1 MENTIG
7 LWFGMGVRCL
17 FTALFGALVLRASC
31 TMLNWF
37 FGSAVKFETI
47 TEPVDPKPNTSPE
60 PEDPDSLDRPY
71 RSPTAPLSAPVQKR
85 IQKSGVPEPKYGK
98 AFFICLTVTV
108 LTIFLEF
115 TCQAWLISTSVSLG
129 IAFVFSQ
136 LICVAVGS
144 LVLLL
149 LVKIGLPTTFRQAAG
164 IVGCFLLIGLAMATF
179 LVVSILLTP
188 PMSGFRSF

>member
-71 RSPTAPLSAPVQKR
+71 RFPDYTSFRSCAETDSKERSARTKVWESFFHLLNGDRTHHLSR
-85 IQKSGVPEPKYGK
+85 IHLPNMAYFDFCKSGNRLCLFAIDLRGGWLSGS
-98 AFFICLTVTV
+98 FIAGQNRVAHDISPGRWNRGLFSVDRIGDGNV
-108 LTIFLEF
+108 FGGFHPADAADE
-115 TCQAWLISTSVSLG
+115 WL
-129 IAFVFSQ
+129 
-136 LICVAVGS
+136 
-144 LVLLL
+144 
-149 LVKIGLPTTFRQAAG
+149 
-164 IVGCFLLIGLAMATF
+164 
-179 LVVSILLTP
+179 
-188 PMSGFRSF
+188 